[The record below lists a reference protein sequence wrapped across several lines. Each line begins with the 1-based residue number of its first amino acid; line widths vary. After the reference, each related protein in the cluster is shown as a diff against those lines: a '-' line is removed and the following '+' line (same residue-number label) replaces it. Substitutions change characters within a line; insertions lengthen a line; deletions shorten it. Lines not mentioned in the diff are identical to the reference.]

1 MLRES
6 TVFGPIHSR
15 RLGESLGINL
25 LPSTG
30 KLCNFDCIYCECG
43 WNADGKTTEP
53 LPSRAVVRAALE
65 DKLSECLLSGT
76 KIDSITFSGTGE
88 PTLNPDFPGIIE
100 DTIELRDIY
109 YPGAVVSVLTN
120 ATRISAPGV
129 FEALLKV
136 DKPILKLDA
145 PTNSLAA
152 VINRPAGGYDVDSVV
167 GQMSRFDG
175 EFVLQTMFLRCCG
188 FDSASAESLEA
199 WKGIVRRLRPKEIM
213 VYTVDRPAPDAS
225 IVKMGREEMHSLVE
239 DLIEEGFNIQ
249 IKG

>member
-1 MLRES
+1 M
-6 TVFGPIHSR
+6 
-15 RLGESLGINL
+15 
-25 LPSTG
+25 
-30 KLCNFDCIYCECG
+30 
-43 WNADGKTTEP
+43 
-53 LPSRAVVRAALE
+53 VRAALE

-152 VINRPAGGYDVDSVV
+152 VINRPAVGYDVDSVV